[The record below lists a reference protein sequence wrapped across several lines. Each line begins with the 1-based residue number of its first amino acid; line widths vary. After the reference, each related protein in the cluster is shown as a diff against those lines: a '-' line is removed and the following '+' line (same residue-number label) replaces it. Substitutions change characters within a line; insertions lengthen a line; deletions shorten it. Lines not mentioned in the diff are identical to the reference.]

1 MPLITRWSISRSISR
16 PVRSISPSTTSSMA
30 ERLPH
35 GLEKTS
41 LSSSCW
47 VGIRISPDGVTI
59 RLLSCAPA
67 GAAVL
72 RIASRA
78 IDQRRTG
85 ILAPPLLV
93 SPSTADQVEQL
104 LLAQASARFRPLQEL
119 GREVAFIAVQPHDP
133 LLNAVLHDQPVDRHR
148 PLLANP
154 MRPVRSL
161 VLHRRVPPGVKV
173 DHVVRRRQVQPSAPR
188 AQADQ
193 EQLRPARLERR
204 DPARAL
210 GSRGAA
216 VEILVADSVC
226 VQRCPYEV
234 QVADKLAEDQGLVPV
249 ADQFFDQI
257 EEGVQLAARH
267 PGSWINQGWVAAG
280 PPQPGDLGK
289 DVDLARPLGS
299 IQRGDALQRSLA
311 QRLVEG
317 ALRLAHLNRHGL
329 LGPW

>member
-1 MPLITRWSISRSISR
+1 MPLITRRSISRSISR

-30 ERLPH
+30 EGLPH

-47 VGIRISPDGVTI
+47 VGIRISPDGGTI

-119 GREVAFIAVQPHDP
+119 GCQVAFVAVQPHDP

-154 MRPVRSL
+154 MRPIRSL
-161 VLHRRVPPGVKV
+161 VQFQRTCWWSSSRCSHLKCWCTRSMSSSAVN
-173 DHVVRRRQVQPSAPR
+173 VRSGSTI
-188 AQADQ
+188 
-193 EQLRPARLERR
+193 ARLPCSHR
-204 DPARAL
+204 
-210 GSRGAA
+210 GSIGLSQGLFTGKRHTRIRTPP
-216 VEILVADSVC
+216 VRFTVRLC
-226 VQRCPYEV
+226 VLIHPCTAWLTC
-234 QVADKLAEDQGLVPV
+234 QVALS
-249 ADQFFDQI
+249 
-257 EEGVQLAARH
+257 H
-267 PGSWINQGWVAAG
+267 TSTHT
-280 PPQPGDLGK
+280 
-289 DVDLARPLGS
+289 
-299 IQRGDALQRSLA
+299 
-311 QRLVEG
+311 RLPSF
-317 ALRLAHLNRHGL
+317 ANL
-329 LGPW
+329 